1 MLGRQ
6 GGAKEHERLAM
17 GKRRFK
23 TRRLPDDGPRNGWYE
38 TLPPPPPARR
48 VEGRVRADFAVIGAG
63 TCGCAVA
70 RRLGELRPDDTVALV
85 EAARVGYGT
94 SGRNA
99 GFMLDHHSHGGMKH
113 FEAAR
118 KNDRLFAAGTAWLRD
133 LVEKHQIRC
142 QWSDWGRIYVAA
154 EASVEPELKAVS
166 DGFDALGVPWR
177 GLDRD
182 DLEAVTG
189 SRFYRRGVRAD
200 GSALVQPAAMMRGL
214 AATLPANVTLYE
226 ESPVLEVGTTG
237 GFRLACPDGTVEA
250 REVVL
255 CNHVYAEEMG
265 ILRHR
270 IVPLASFASLTEPLT
285 DAQAALVGAEGEF
298 GLLPAN
304 ANGSTVRLT
313 LDGRILMRNTLH
325 YARSKRFAPALVAEV
340 ADTHRRSI
348 ARRWPDL
355 GEVSFAGTWG
365 GILGFTRNE
374 GAVFGAVRDRLWAVM
389 SCDAAPMTKGAIG
402 GKLLAEHICG
412 EDSELLRVMLSLPRA
427 ALLPPDP
434 ILLLAVHRRIGRIAA
449 AGPGER

>member
-1 MLGRQ
+1 MASRMIK
-6 GGAKEHERLAM
+6 ARK
-17 GKRRFK
+17 
-23 TRRLPDDGPRNGWYE
+23 LPDDGPRNGWYE
-38 TLPPPPPARR
+38 TLPAPPPARR
-48 VEGRVRADFAVIGAG
+48 VDGRVKADFAVIGAG

-70 RRLGELRPDDTVALV
+70 RRLGELRPDETVALV
-85 EAARVGYGT
+85 EATRAGYGT

-118 KNDRLFAAGTAWLRD
+118 KNDRLFSAGTAWLRD
-133 LVEKHQIRC
+133 LVQKHQIQC

-154 EASVEPELKAVS
+154 EASAEGELKGVS

-189 SRFYRRGVRAD
+189 SRFFRRGVRAD

-226 ESPVLEVGTTG
+226 ESPVHEIGTKG
-237 GFRLACPDGTVEA
+237 GFRLACPDGTIEA
-250 REVVL
+250 RQVVL
-255 CNHVYAEEMG
+255 CNHVFAEEMG
-265 ILRHR
+265 ILKHR
-270 IVPLASFASLTEPLT
+270 IVPLASFASLTEPLS
-285 DAQAALVGAEGEF
+285 DARTALLGTEGEF

-313 LDGRILMRNTLH
+313 RDRRILMRNTLH
-325 YARSKRFAPALVAEV
+325 YARDKRFATELIDEV

-355 GEVSFAGTWG
+355 GDVDFAGTWG

-374 GAVFGAVRDRLWAVM
+374 GAVFGAVREGLWAVM
-389 SCDAAPMTKGAIG
+389 TSDAAPMTKGAIG

-412 EDSELLRVMLSLPRA
+412 EDSELLRLMLSLPRA

-434 ILLLAVHRRIGRIAA
+434 ILRFFVRRRIGRIAA

>member
-1 MLGRQ
+1 MASRMIK
-6 GGAKEHERLAM
+6 ARK
-17 GKRRFK
+17 
-23 TRRLPDDGPRNGWYE
+23 LPDDGPRNGWYE
-38 TLPPPPPARR
+38 TLPAPPPARR
-48 VEGRVRADFAVIGAG
+48 VDGRVKADFAVIGAG

-70 RRLGELRPDDTVALV
+70 RRLGELRLDETVALV
-85 EAARVGYGT
+85 EATRVGYGT

-118 KNDRLFAAGTAWLRD
+118 KNDRLFSAGTAWLRD
-133 LVEKHQIRC
+133 LVQKHQIQC

-154 EASVEPELKAVS
+154 EASAEGELKGVS

-226 ESPVLEVGTTG
+226 ESPVHEIGTKG
-237 GFRLACPDGTVEA
+237 GFRLACPDGTIEA
-250 REVVL
+250 RQVVL
-255 CNHVYAEEMG
+255 CNHVFAEEMG
-265 ILRHR
+265 ILKHR
-270 IVPLASFASLTEPLT
+270 IVPLASFASLTEPLS
-285 DAQAALVGAEGEF
+285 DARTALLGTEGEF

-313 LDGRILMRNTLH
+313 RDRRILMRNTLH
-325 YARSKRFAPALVAEV
+325 YARDKRFATELIDEV

-355 GEVSFAGTWG
+355 GDVDLAGTWG

-374 GAVFGAVRDRLWAVM
+374 GAVFGAVREGLWAVM
-389 SCDAAPMTKGAIG
+389 TSDAAPMTKGAIG

-412 EDSELLRVMLSLPRA
+412 ENSELLRLMLSLPRA

-434 ILLLAVHRRIGRIAA
+434 ILRFFVRRRIGRIAA